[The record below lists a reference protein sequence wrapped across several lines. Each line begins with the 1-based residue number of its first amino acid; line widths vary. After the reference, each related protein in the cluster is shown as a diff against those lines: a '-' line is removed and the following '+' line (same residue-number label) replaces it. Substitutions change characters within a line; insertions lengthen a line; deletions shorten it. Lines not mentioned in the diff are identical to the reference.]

1 LRVIWVLDNVKG
13 EASFYGKLYTL
24 ILIASIRQWKKF
36 YPDDTCV
43 LYCDDLSRETL
54 RLTNTLDQW
63 DEVIK
68 YEPKYKI
75 NRAIFWAAAKLEV
88 LSLQTE
94 PCIIVDNDLH
104 IYCPIKTYID
114 SDKFYVHNIEN
125 GKGYYPGY
133 VDKFVRKLS
142 YTPRWQTESVNVSFL
157 QLPDP
162 KFTKEYAAGSI
173 KIMEEFTEMEVPNSQ
188 YLIFAEQLFLR
199 HMFDM
204 RGIEFK
210 SLVATYWDCDA
221 WEWGEHHDRGI
232 WPIYE
237 SEIYLKHYGPLK
249 RWILANKADQNYKR
263 ETEHLTRCIN
273 LPELN
278 LEHIENS

>member
-1 LRVIWVLDNVKG
+1 MRVIWVLDNVKG
-13 EASFYGKLYTL
+13 EASFYSKLYTL
-24 ILIASIRQWKKF
+24 ILRASIRQWKKF

-43 LYCDDLSRETL
+43 LYCDELSRETL
-54 RLTNTLDQW
+54 KLTNTLQFW
-63 DEVIK
+63 DKVILYK
-68 YEPKYKI
+68 PNYKI
-75 NRAIFWAAAKLEV
+75 NRKVFWAAAKLEV

-94 PCIIVDNDLH
+94 PCIIVDNDFH
-104 IYCPIKTYID
+104 IFSPIKTYLD
-114 SDKFYVHNIEN
+114 PNKFYVHNIEN

-133 VDKFVRKLS
+133 VDDYVRKLS

-162 KFTKEYAAGSI
+162 KFIKEYAAGSI
-173 KIMEEFTEMEVPNSQ
+173 KLMEEFTAMDVPNSQ

-204 RGIEFK
+204 KAIEFK

-237 SEIYLKHYGPLK
+237 SEVYVKHYGPLK
-249 RWILANKADQNYKR
+249 RWILADKADQNYDR
-263 ETEHLTRCIN
+263 EVKHLTRCIN
-273 LPELN
+273 FTDLN
-278 LEHIENS
+278 LAHIEKR

>member
-1 LRVIWVLDNVKG
+1 LKVIWVLENIKEDF
-13 EASFYGKLYTL
+13 SFYGKFN
-24 ILIASIRQWKKF
+24 ILLLLASVKLWKKH
-36 YPDDTCV
+36 YPEDRCY
-43 LYCDDLSRETL
+43 LYCDK
-54 RLTNTLDQW
+54 LTEAVLYKANALDFFDVVEQYTH
-63 DEVIK
+63 DRQIDRNV
-68 YEPKYKI
+68 
-75 NRAIFWAAAKLEV
+75 FWAANKVAV
-88 LSLQTE
+88 LGKQEE
-94 PCIIVDNDLH
+94 PVILMDNDTL
-104 IYCPIKTYID
+104 CFRPIKEYLDPDAITVYNLEI
-114 SDKFYVHNIEN
+114 
-125 GKGYYPGY
+125 GKGYYPGNADKY
-133 VDKFVRKLS
+133 VKKLS
-142 YTPRWQTESVNVSFL
+142 YKPRWQTESVNVSFL

-221 WEWGEHHDRGI
+221 WEWGEHHNRGI

-278 LEHIENS
+278 LEHIENR